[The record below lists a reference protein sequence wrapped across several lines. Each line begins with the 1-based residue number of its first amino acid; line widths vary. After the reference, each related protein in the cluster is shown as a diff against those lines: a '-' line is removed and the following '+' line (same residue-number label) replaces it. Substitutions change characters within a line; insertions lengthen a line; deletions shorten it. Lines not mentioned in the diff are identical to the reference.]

1 MTRATDIVAY
11 TYSAENWTP
20 LGLVEVGIREGWLAP
35 AARDMDTEEV
45 LDQAQHQFGIDRY
58 DEGTFDSGTFPKVI
72 FETDI
77 NPDELFRNEHGEYVH
92 IH

>member
-1 MTRATDIVAY
+1 MASATDIVAY
-11 TYSAENWTP
+11 TYNAENWTP

-35 AARDMDTEEV
+35 VARDMVTEEV

-58 DEGTFDSGTFPKVI
+58 DEGTFDSDTFPKVI
-72 FETDI
+72 FEVEV
-77 NPDELFRNEHGEYVH
+77 NPDELFRNERGEYVH

>member
-1 MTRATDIVAY
+1 MTSEPRVIGY
-11 TYSAENWTP
+11 TYNAENWTP

-58 DEGTFDSGTFPKVI
+58 DEHTFDSGTFPKVI
-72 FETDI
+72 FGVDVEL
-77 NPDELFRNEHGEYVH
+77 DELFRNEHGEYVH
-92 IH
+92 IS